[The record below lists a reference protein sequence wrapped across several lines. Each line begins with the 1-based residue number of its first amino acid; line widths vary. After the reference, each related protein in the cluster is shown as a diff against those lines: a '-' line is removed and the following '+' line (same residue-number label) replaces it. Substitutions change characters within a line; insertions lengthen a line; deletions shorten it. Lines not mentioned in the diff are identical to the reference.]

1 MHVTVTDKNGRTALC
16 CPVLGGYC
24 HPAEQF
30 AMKFIAI
37 FAEKYAF
44 GTDLA
49 RMVAVTVDDSKLWG
63 QLDREGQSDAGYHPG
78 PPASCFL
85 CCSSCMNACSLLFS
99 SCRPRSTEE
108 SAFLSLTHARHQT
121 LQKQALRRIL
131 MPAEARRASR
141 NETAVVM
148 SACSLGW
155 TRLLDSRT

>member
-49 RMVAVTVDDSKLWG
+49 RMVAVTADDSKLWG
-63 QLDREGQSDAGYHPG
+63 
-78 PPASCFL
+78 
-85 CCSSCMNACSLLFS
+85 
-99 SCRPRSTEE
+99 
-108 SAFLSLTHARHQT
+108 SLTGNAKVMRATIQ
-121 LQKQALRRIL
+121 
-131 MPAEARRASR
+131 ARRQAAS
-141 NETAVVM
+141 
-148 SACSLGW
+148 SAAPAA
-155 TRLLDSRT
+155 